1 MLSLRDSSSTCVYED
16 EFVRLQNDGKE
27 KKNVRC
33 RDYTKFEVITPNYAL
48 GDGNIGVSV
57 VRNGNLGFVE
67 NIANKLV

>member
-1 MLSLRDSSSTCVYED
+1 MFMKMNLFASRMM
-16 EFVRLQNDGKE
+16 

-48 GDGNIGVSV
+48 GDVNIGVSV

>member
-1 MLSLRDSSSTCVYED
+1 MCVYED
-16 EFVRLQNDGKE
+16 EFVRFQNDG

-57 VRNGNLGFVE
+57 V
-67 NIANKLV
+67 